1 MAAQLTIPVALRRP
15 AGAPPLPATAAASA
29 EQALAPGHPAEAGR
43 LLAGGAPQPAV
54 AAAAAEQAV
63 EPEQLTGGDALATGG
78 APQPAA
84 AAAAKEQALEPEQPA
99 GADRPATGGAP
110 QPAAAASAAE
120 QALEPEKPAAAHG
133 PAAAAEQAPASGAPQ
148 PVTASAESAETAED
162 REVEELHEKLRE
174 VEEAEDI
181 SPAVKLELGR
191 ILFKKKTVSV
201 GGIPRQYVASREE
214 TVSSIKKLLQRR
226 RAFMAARNLHDD
238 PYGAFGGASQ
248 PGRRRYL
255 FTQEDRRQLMQEWKT
270 EFHATTD
277 QREQQLR
284 DSNKPLPKRHTKRPR
299 EQDTPP
305 AGQMGPNKDAL
316 RSGMHSRFSRHL
328 QLEAGSKAGT
338 SGSALETPLVRT
350 PHFHMGWE
358 LR

>member
-1 MAAQLTIPVALRRP
+1 MATIPYIGSKMSL
-15 AGAPPLPATAAASA
+15 
-29 EQALAPGHPAEAGR
+29 
-43 LLAGGAPQPAV
+43 
-54 AAAAAEQAV
+54 
-63 EPEQLTGGDALATGG
+63 
-78 APQPAA
+78 
-84 AAAAKEQALEPEQPA
+84 
-99 GADRPATGGAP
+99 
-110 QPAAAASAAE
+110 
-120 QALEPEKPAAAHG
+120 
-133 PAAAAEQAPASGAPQ
+133 
-148 PVTASAESAETAED
+148 
-162 REVEELHEKLRE
+162 
-174 VEEAEDI
+174 I
-181 SPAVKLELGR
+181 SPAVQLELGR

-201 GGIPRQYVASREE
+201 GGIPLQYVASREE

-338 SGSALETPLVRT
+338 SGSPLETPLVRT

-358 LR
+358 LC